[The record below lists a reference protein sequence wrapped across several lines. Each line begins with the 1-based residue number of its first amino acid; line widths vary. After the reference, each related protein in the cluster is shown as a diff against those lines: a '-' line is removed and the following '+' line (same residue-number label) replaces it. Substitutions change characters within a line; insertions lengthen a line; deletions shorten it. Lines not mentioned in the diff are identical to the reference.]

1 MSTVIQI
8 KRSDGSTAPA
18 TTDLVSGELAYAKD
32 KSNDGASAIL
42 YIESEDSSSNQVIHK
57 IGGKY
62 YTDLVDA
69 ATNANTASAIVKR
82 DGSGN
87 FSAGTITAD
96 LTGDVTGDVT
106 GNADTASAWAT
117 ARTITLAGDLSGS
130 VSLDGSADVT
140 LTATVGSNNIALGT
154 DTTGNYVA
162 TIADAGSGNITVSGS
177 GSETAAVTLD
187 LSDSGVS
194 SGSYGSTTAVP
205 VLTVDAKGRI
215 TAATTA
221 AIATSFDIAAD
232 SGTNDTVAGGETLT
246 FSGTSNEIETTVS
259 GNEITIGLP
268 NDVTIGN
275 DLTISGNLTVSGTST
290 TVNTQTLSVE
300 DPLIALATGNNST
313 DAVDIG
319 IFGLYDTSGSQD
331 LYSGFFRDAG
341 DGKWKLFKDS
351 QTAPTTTVDTG
362 ATGYAV
368 ADLVAN
374 VEGNVTGGTV
384 SGLSAAIAV
393 GDGGT
398 GNTSITSNGIVYGNG
413 TGALQATAAGTDGYF
428 LYSNSGTPDW
438 TNTID
443 GGSF

>member
-8 KRSDGSTAPA
+8 KRSDGSTAPG
-18 TTDLVSGELAYAKD
+18 TSDLVSGELAYAKD

-246 FSGTSNEIETTVS
+246 FSGTANEIETAVS

-300 DPLIALATGNNST
+300 DPLIALATGNSST

-374 VEGNVTGGTV
+374 LEGNVTGGTV

>member
-246 FSGTSNEIETTVS
+246 FSGTSNEIETSVS